1 MGFTVSLT
9 TQENHTMNTI
19 FIGIAIGQRF
29 EFGGTAWVKKSSRS
43 ATLEE
48 NPTKWFYFSAKDRV
62 RILGKA

>member
-1 MGFTVSLT
+1 
-9 TQENHTMNTI
+9 MNTV

-62 RILGKA
+62 RILGKATQ